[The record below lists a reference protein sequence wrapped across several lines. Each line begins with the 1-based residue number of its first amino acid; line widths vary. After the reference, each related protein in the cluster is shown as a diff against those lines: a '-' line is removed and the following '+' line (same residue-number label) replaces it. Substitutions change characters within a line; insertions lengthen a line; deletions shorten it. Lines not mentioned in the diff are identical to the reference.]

1 MTICKE
7 STTSQGD
14 IWRNQSMDVAEEL
27 SGTFKV
33 PKALVAFLAIVTG
46 LLILFFPYILNVL
59 IAFFLVVWGL
69 LKAAE
74 LGAKSS
80 HELKAV
86 DSVETGDAV
95 PES

>member
-1 MTICKE
+1 
-7 STTSQGD
+7 
-14 IWRNQSMDVAEEL
+14 MDVAEEL